1 MIARALA
8 VVLVLAP
15 SHAAADWDAR
25 VSARLALGGGVYVPE
40 AAGDPWPLFEMA
52 LRSDLLFGEARPA
65 RVRFG
70 PALDLRTEGFR
81 TFEVAGALAVLLPVE
96 RGFALTVGGGAGWG
110 ARPEGRDGP
119 LGLAQVAFGWRPYN
133 YFGAYAWAV
142 NLYAAGRVQFVDPRA
157 WEITIGIELDFELLF
172 VIPFMFFWEL
182 AEARDP
188 DEPLTSE
195 SPRAGGVRCR

>member
-8 VVLVLAP
+8 VVLLIAP
-15 SHAAADWDAR
+15 SVAAADWDAQ
-25 VSARLALGGGVYVPE
+25 VSARLTLGGGAYVPE
-40 AAGDPWPLFEMA
+40 AMGDPWPLFEMG
-52 LRSDLLFGEARPA
+52 LRSDLLFGEAHPA
-65 RVRFG
+65 RVRLG

-96 RGFALTVGGGAGWG
+96 QGFAFTVTGGAGFG
-110 ARPEGRDGP
+110 ARPEGRDGA
-119 LGLAQVAFGWRPYN
+119 LALAQIAFGWRPYN
-133 YFGAYAWAV
+133 YFSAYAWAV
-142 NLYAAGRVQFVDPRA
+142 NLYAAGRVQLIEPRA
-157 WEITIGIELDFELLF
+157 WEITIGLEVDFEFLF

-195 SPRAGGVRCR
+195 